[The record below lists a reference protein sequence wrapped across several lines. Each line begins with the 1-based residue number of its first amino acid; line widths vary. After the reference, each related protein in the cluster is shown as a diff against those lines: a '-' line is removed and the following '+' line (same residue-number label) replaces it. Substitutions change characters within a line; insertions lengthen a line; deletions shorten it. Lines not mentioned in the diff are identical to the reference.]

1 MIIPASA
8 FSDGLT
14 RMGAWLSDPAN
25 LTVTR
30 LLATLLTV
38 FLVYVMSRLGKRAL
52 VRSARHIAE
61 MRHLDA
67 QKSKALVGR
76 TRPMQFGFS
85 LMLGAIAII
94 TIVGIWG
101 LKTAFTGLLAGAG
114 FAGIVIGMAA
124 GDTIGDVIAGF
135 LIFYNHPFDIGDW
148 VEIDGTQGIVEDV
161 ALGATTLLTFD
172 NEKVTIPN
180 RIVEGQKIKN
190 FSHARKLRFR
200 IPVGVEYGTHVGTA
214 LATLVELGVAHD
226 DVLPNPEPTAVSLG
240 FGPSSVDLELRV
252 WVEPVRSS
260 VIRVKTD
267 LVHAIHDRFRKD
279 GLAIAFPHMQIVPG
293 GRFQIET
300 DVAAGG
306 PDLGDVDGP
315 SDVQV

>member
-1 MIIPASA
+1 MLLLNAIS
-8 FSDGLT
+8 SLLE
-14 RMGAWLSDPAN
+14 RMDVWFNDPDN
-25 LTVTR
+25 LAAAR
-30 LLATLLTV
+30 LLATLFTV
-38 FLVYVMSRLGKRAL
+38 LLVWGMSALGKRAL
-52 VRSARHIAE
+52 IKSARNVA
-61 MRHLDA
+61 RLRRLDP
-67 QKSKALVGR
+67 QKTKALVGR
-76 TRPMQFGFS
+76 TRPMQFG
-85 LMLGAIAII
+85 LTLLLGVIAVIS
-94 TIVGIWG
+94 IVGIWG

-148 VEIDGTQGIVEDV
+148 VEIDGVQGIVEDV

-172 NEKVTIPN
+172 NEKVTVPN

-200 IPVGVEYGTHVGTA
+200 IPVGVEYGSHVGQA
-214 LATLVELGVAHD
+214 LATLVELGKTHPEVMQD
-226 DVLPNPEPTAVSLG
+226 PEPNAVSVG

-267 LVHAIHDRFRKD
+267 LVHMIHDRFRQD
-279 GLAIAFPHMQIVPG
+279 GITIAFPHIQLAPG
-293 GRFQIET
+293 SQLITE
-300 DVAAGG
+300 AA
-306 PDLGDVDGP
+306 
-315 SDVQV
+315 